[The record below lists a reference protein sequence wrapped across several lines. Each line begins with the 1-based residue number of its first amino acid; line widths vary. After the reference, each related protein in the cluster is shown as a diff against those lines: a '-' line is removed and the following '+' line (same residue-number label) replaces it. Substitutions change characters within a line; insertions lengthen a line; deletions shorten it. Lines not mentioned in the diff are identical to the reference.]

1 MGFKMFLS
9 QLARLIGV
17 GCVLFGVED
26 WQELKKEFYLG
37 NQNCVFNVKMWE
49 DKSAWAGD
57 SRPGDVTS
65 LPNRQN
71 NG

>member
-1 MGFKMFLS
+1 MFLS

-49 DKSAWAGD
+49 DKSA
-57 SRPGDVTS
+57 
-65 LPNRQN
+65 
-71 NG
+71 